1 MTDEAAREA
10 RFKIEPFDPQGHD
23 RTAFSCGVAQID
35 NFLKRTAK
43 KHQKGDFTRVWVA
56 VRPPERKILGYYAI
70 NGHAIETGDLP
81 EALRKRAPRH
91 GQVGAAYL
99 SMIAVDVAARG
110 RGLGRIL
117 LADALKRV
125 AAVAGEIGIFAVVLD
140 VLDDGDANA
149 MARRRRFYQAFG
161 FVSFPSQPLRM
172 FLPVQTIRDSLTLR
186 SA

>member
-23 RTAFSCGVAQID
+23 RTAFSCGVTQID

-186 SA
+186 SE

>member
-10 RFKIEPFDPQGHD
+10 RFTIEPFDPQGHD
-23 RTAFSCGVAQID
+23 RTAFSCGVTQID

-172 FLPVQTIRDSLTLR
+172 FLPVQTIRDSLTPR

>member
-10 RFKIEPFDPQGHD
+10 RFTIEPFDPQGHD
-23 RTAFSCGVAQID
+23 RTAFSCGVTQID

>member
-1 MTDEAAREA
+1 MTNEAAREA

-23 RTAFSCGVAQID
+23 RTAFSCGVDQID

-56 VRPPERKILGYYAI
+56 VRPAERRVLGYYAI
-70 NGHAIETGDLP
+70 NAHAIETGDLP

-110 RGLGRIL
+110 HGLGRIL

-125 AAVAGEIGIFAVVLD
+125 AGISGDIGIFAVVLD

-149 MARRRRFYQAFG
+149 MERRRRFYEGFG
-161 FVSFPSQPLRM
+161 FVPFPSQPLRM
-172 FLPVQTIRDSLTLR
+172 FLPVQTIRDALTPR
-186 SA
+186 SE